1 MRQHLNGFG
10 ALFLQTP
17 LKLKPV
23 HMKKILFFAM
33 TLLVSGAVF
42 GQLNPVKWSYEAK
55 MVADK
60 EYDLVFT
67 AHIQPGWYVYSQYLE
82 SNDGPVRTSFN
93 FEENPNV
100 EPIGKNAEDGHRY
113 EGFDELFYMN
123 IIKFSGEPTFTQ
135 RVKVNSPATLKG
147 YLEFMTCD
155 NEKCLPPKEVEFR
168 FELK

>member
-1 MRQHLNGFG
+1 MRHHLIGFG

-17 LKLKPV
+17 LNLKPLY
-23 HMKKILFFAM
+23 MKKILFFTM
-33 TLLVSGAVF
+33 VFLTSGFVF
-42 GQLNPVKWSYEAK
+42 GQMNPVRWTYEAK
-55 MVADK
+55 KVMDN

-67 AHIQPGWYVYSQYLE
+67 AHIENGWYVYSQYLE
-82 SNDGPVRTSFN
+82 SDDGPVRTSFN
-93 FEENPNV
+93 FEENAAVELIGQNV
-100 EPIGKNAEDGHRY
+100 EEGHKY

-135 RVKVNSPATLKG
+135 RVKIASPATLTG

-155 NEKCLPPKEVEFR
+155 NEKCLPPREVDFS